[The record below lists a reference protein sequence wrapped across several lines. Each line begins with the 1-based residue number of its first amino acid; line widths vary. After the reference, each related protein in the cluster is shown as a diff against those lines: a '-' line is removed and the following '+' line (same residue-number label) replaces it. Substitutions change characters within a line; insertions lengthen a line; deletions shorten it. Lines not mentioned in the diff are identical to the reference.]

1 MDWRSHVGLFGKKKP
16 KVDFSN
22 VQAGSS
28 TTDVVPPPAPPLRT
42 YTIKKGDTLS
52 AIAKR
57 EYGNAQEWH
66 AIFEA
71 NRDIIKDP
79 DKIFPG
85 QIIKLP
91 AKEQAGGA
99 R

>member
-1 MDWRSHVGLFGKKKP
+1 MGLFGKKKP

-28 TTDVVPPPAPPLRT
+28 TTDTVAPPVPPVRT

-57 EYGNAQEWH
+57 EYGKAQEWH

-85 QIIKLP
+85 QTIKLP
-91 AKEQAGGA
+91 VREQGGGA